1 MVENCPNVAPPS
13 SPLWVPTEGRCSKA
27 TMARMG
33 GPAGVGTR
41 DEIGGKGATPVDS
54 SGQGPGTTVTM
65 IRDQGPWQS
74 QQAGKP
80 LEPGS
85 HEGPVQAAQR
95 LSVAEGVGRWAEE
108 LSFSSHQIHRGP

>member
-1 MVENCPNVAPPS
+1 
-13 SPLWVPTEGRCSKA
+13 
-27 TMARMG
+27 
-33 GPAGVGTR
+33 
-41 DEIGGKGATPVDS
+41 
-54 SGQGPGTTVTM
+54 M

-85 HEGPVQAAQR
+85 HEGPLQAAQR

-108 LSFSSHQIHRGP
+108 LSLALTRSIEDHNRGCPCLNDSLMDSEVG